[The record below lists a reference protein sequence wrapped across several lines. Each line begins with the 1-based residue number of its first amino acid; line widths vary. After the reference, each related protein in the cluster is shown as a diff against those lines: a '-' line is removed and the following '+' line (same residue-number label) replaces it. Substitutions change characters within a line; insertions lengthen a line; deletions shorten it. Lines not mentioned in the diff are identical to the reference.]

1 MIRFLQTEGPV
12 KKIVLSGLLLLICAA
27 MVIAFVPGGLG
38 SDLTGQPG
46 KGVVAKVSGEDITAD
61 QVRQAAR
68 QMLQQQ
74 GAQLGANAS
83 MLLPFFSQRA
93 ADQLI
98 TRQALI
104 AEAEHLGLKATPEEV
119 KDDLQHGRYA
129 AAFFPEGNFVG
140 QTQYEEML
148 QQANLTP
155 ATFEQ
160 SVGQEILISK
170 LQALITGGASVG
182 ENAIRQDFI
191 KQNTKVKFDY
201 AVLKEDDLRKGL
213 HPTEEELKA
222 FYDSHKNNYANSIPE
237 KRQVKYAVVD
247 LGKVLASVQVSRD
260 ELQAYYDQHRDQYRL
275 PQQVKVSHIWI
286 KMPLPGP
293 DGKID
298 EKAVAE
304 AQHRAD
310 DLLKQLKSGAK
321 FEEIAKKSSED
332 PGSASAGGSLGWI
345 GKGQTSPEFEKAA
358 FSLPTGQI
366 SDVVKSSDGFHI
378 IRVDEKQ
385 DAHMKT
391 LDEVKAQIE
400 PVLKQQKAQQVAQR
414 QAEELRNQ
422 AMTKG
427 LDVPAAAKGVPVI
440 TSDFFG
446 RKDMVPGL
454 GPAPQFMDAVFAA
467 AQKSPPDLAA
477 VPQGFA
483 VFQLLAVRP
492 QSTPIF
498 EEIRTK
504 IEDQF
509 KNERANILLSQKTQ
523 ELADRA
529 KAAHDLKKAAKELGA
544 TVKTSDF
551 VAPDG
556 QVPDIGSLTGP
567 ASVAFTMKP
576 GDISGPINS
585 GNDGIVIALLESQAP
600 SDADFAAKRDQIKE
614 SLLQGKQQE
623 LFGLFITNL
632 RDQMEKSGKIKINQ
646 EEMKALTRAGNE
658 EGS

>member
-1 MIRFLQTEGPV
+1 
-12 KKIVLSGLLLLICAA
+12 
-27 MVIAFVPGGLG
+27 
-38 SDLTGQPG
+38 
-46 KGVVAKVSGEDITAD
+46 
-61 QVRQAAR
+61 
-68 QMLQQQ
+68 
-74 GAQLGANAS
+74 
-83 MLLPFFSQRA
+83 
-93 ADQLI
+93 
-98 TRQALI
+98 
-104 AEAEHLGLKATPEEV
+104 
-119 KDDLQHGRYA
+119 
-129 AAFFPEGNFVG
+129 
-140 QTQYEEML
+140 
-148 QQANLTP
+148 
-155 ATFEQ
+155 
-160 SVGQEILISK
+160 
-170 LQALITGGASVG
+170 
-182 ENAIRQDFI
+182 
-191 KQNTKVKFDY
+191 
-201 AVLKEDDLRKGL
+201 
-213 HPTEEELKA
+213 
-222 FYDSHKNNYANSIPE
+222 
-237 KRQVKYAVVD
+237 
-247 LGKVLASVQVSRD
+247 
-260 ELQAYYDQHRDQYRL
+260 
-275 PQQVKVSHIWI
+275 
-286 KMPLPGP
+286 
-293 DGKID
+293 
-298 EKAVAE
+298 
-304 AQHRAD
+304 
-310 DLLKQLKSGAK
+310 
-321 FEEIAKKSSED
+321 
-332 PGSASAGGSLGWI
+332 
-345 GKGQTSPEFEKAA
+345 
-358 FSLPTGQI
+358 
-366 SDVVKSSDGFHI
+366 
-378 IRVDEKQ
+378 
-385 DAHMKT
+385 
-391 LDEVKAQIE
+391 
-400 PVLKQQKAQQVAQR
+400 
-414 QAEELRNQ
+414 
-422 AMTKG
+422 
-427 LDVPAAAKGVPVI
+427 
-440 TSDFFG
+440 
-446 RKDMVPGL
+446 
-454 GPAPQFMDAVFAA
+454 MDAVFAA